1 MSTGSLS
8 ALGTKFV
15 GKNPS
20 ENPRQVTWGERGHPP
35 AGAGAVVFC
44 KGPPQAH
51 PHCQLSPLPGPQTP
65 ASETSPVCGPSA
77 RRRRVVTFHLHAEHL
92 GFISEAPPPHGP
104 RLPYPPAWPRK
115 PGVRERE
122 TCPRVHT
129 PRAGRA
135 SNPVF
140 LAHSLRSSHLGPR
153 PPPRPSGVP
162 EGPAWNRVCGG
173 HAGRTHPGRVGR
185 QGSREPEPEPDGNR
199 GGWSLPRYLQ
209 G

>member
-1 MSTGSLS
+1 M
-8 ALGTKFV
+8 

-44 KGPPQAH
+44 KGPAQPH

-65 ASETSPVCGPSA
+65 ASETSPICGPSA
-77 RRRRVVTFHLHAEHL
+77 RRRRVLTFHLHTEHL
-92 GFISEAPPPHGP
+92 GFISEAPPWT
-104 RLPYPPAWPRK
+104 PASLSACTAEKTWGQRK
-115 PGVRERE
+115 GDMSPGSY
-122 TCPRVHT
+122 TT
-129 PRAGRA
+129 SGAGFK
-135 SNPVF
+135 S
-140 LAHSLRSSHLGPR
+140 RSSQPTSCAR
-153 PPPRPSGVP
+153 PTWVPAPPPRPSGVP

-173 HAGRTHPGRVGR
+173 HTGRTHPGRVGR

-199 GGWSLPRYLQ
+199 GGWSLHRCLQ